1 VFPPRR
7 YISLSVLLHLLVLLL
22 IVKFNRTSFNFNQNF
37 EVYSVS
43 IEGGSKLG
51 GHSQVPE
58 EKDFSKKTVVEEKPR
73 EKEPVI
79 TEAEK
84 EKLKNTLQ
92 EDISA
97 PAPTLAPS
105 PKPTKPPTPKPVKT
119 PAKKPSPTPTP
130 RTEPKIKIDSDYDT
144 ILKRYLGESTDA
156 GGEGIGAG
164 RISSEKGLGGGILK
178 DPVWLKYRN
187 TVLEILRN
195 NWIWQDKQSNLQAV
209 ISFRVAPDGK
219 ISQVVL
225 ETSSGNSAF
234 DSSCLNAVAKSNP
247 LPPPPQQYYKDF
259 EFLRITFAP
268 KLFLSGDF

>member
-1 VFPPRR
+1 MLPPRR
-7 YISLSVLLHLLVLLL
+7 YISLSLILHIIVLIL
-22 IVKFNRTSFNFNQNF
+22 IVEFNRTSFDFNQNF

-58 EKDFSKKTVVEEKPR
+58 EKDLSKKVVVEEKSK

-79 TEAEK
+79 TEKEK

-92 EDISA
+92 EDIPA
-97 PAPTLAPS
+97 PSPTLAPS
-105 PKPTKPPTPKPVKT
+105 PKPKKPPTPKPVKT
-119 PAKKPSPTPTP
+119 PPKKPTPTP
-130 RTEPKIKIDSDYDT
+130 TLRKEPNVKIDSDYET

-164 RISSEKGLGGGILK
+164 KISSEKGLGGGVLK
-178 DPVWLKYRN
+178 DPIWLKYRN
-187 TVLEILRN
+187 TVLETLRN

-209 ISFRVAPDGK
+209 VSFRVAPDGK

-234 DSSCLNAVAKSNP
+234 DNSCLNAVAKSNP
-247 LPPPPQQYYKDF
+247 LPPPPPQYYRDF